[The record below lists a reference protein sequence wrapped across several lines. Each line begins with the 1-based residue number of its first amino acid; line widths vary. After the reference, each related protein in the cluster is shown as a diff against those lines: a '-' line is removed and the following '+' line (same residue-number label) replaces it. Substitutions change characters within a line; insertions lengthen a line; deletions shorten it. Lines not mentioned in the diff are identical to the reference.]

1 MPGAQLLT
9 EIPVSALSRMN
20 NDLTDLLKEWPYEPG
35 HILARLVKGS
45 DGEDL
50 LQLRVDLGILQMKLD
65 GRPDGERP
73 NGFESYLEHFEDQAA
88 AHMIDPDSGA
98 DALADEGPLA
108 GEEPPAGS
116 AADRNAPRFLTPDD
130 CRLLRDEAVQYYH
143 RYVALLAVEDFDRVI
158 RDTTRNL
165 RLLDFCAAHA
175 IAEPDRVALEQFRPY
190 VTMIRARAAAGLAL
204 RDNEPRAALVAIDEG
219 LDALHRIFDDHTPEQ
234 FEASGEVRALRAMR
248 DALLPKLPVSQ
259 TSELSARLAKAIE
272 DENYELA
279 AILRDEIRQ
288 LKD

>member
-1 MPGAQLLT
+1 
-9 EIPVSALSRMN
+9 MN
-20 NDLTDLLKEWPYEPG
+20 NDLTELLKEWPYEPG
-35 HILARLVKGS
+35 HIIARLVQTA
-45 DGEDL
+45 DGEEV

-73 NGFESYLEHFEDQAA
+73 GGFESYLEQYEDQAA
-88 AHMIDPDSGA
+88 SQLVEDEDSA
-98 DALADEGPLA
+98 T
-108 GEEPPAGS
+108 GEDDTTVGPAGDPR
-116 AADRNAPRFLTPDD
+116 AARFLTPDD

-143 RYVALLAVEDFDRVI
+143 RYVALLAVEDFDRVV

-165 RLLDFCAAHA
+165 RLLDFCATHA
-175 IAEPDRVALEQFRPY
+175 QAEPDRVALEQFRPY
-190 VTMIRARAAAGLAL
+190 VTMIRARAMAGKAL

-219 LDALHRIFDDHTPEQ
+219 LDALRRVYDESSPEQ
-234 FEASGEVRALRAMR
+234 FESSGEVRALRAMR

-259 TSELSARLAKAIE
+259 TSELRARLAKAIE

-288 LKD
+288 IKD

>member
-1 MPGAQLLT
+1 
-9 EIPVSALSRMN
+9 MN
-20 NDLTDLLKEWPYEPG
+20 NDLTEHLKAWPYEAG
-35 HILARLVKGS
+35 HIIARIVRTQ
-45 DGEDL
+45 EDEEV

-73 NGFESYLEHFEDQAA
+73 NGFESYLEYFEDQAA
-88 AHMIDPDSGA
+88 AHAESEDLGQPDEEHAEYGPPGA
-98 DALADEGPLA
+98 
-108 GEEPPAGS
+108 
-116 AADRNAPRFLTPDD
+116 RHAPRFLTPDD

-143 RYVALLAVEDFDRVI
+143 RYIALLAVEDFDRVI

-165 RLLDFCAAHA
+165 RLLDFCSAHA
-175 IAEPDRVALEQFRPY
+175 VAPPDRVALEQFRPY

-219 LDALHRIFDDHTPEQ
+219 LEALRRVFEDQPPEHY
-234 FEASGEVRALRAMR
+234 ESSGEVRALRAMR
-248 DALLPKLPVSQ
+248 EALVPQLPVSQ
-259 TSELSARLAKAIE
+259 TSELNARLAKAIE

-288 LKD
+288 LKTE

>member
-1 MPGAQLLT
+1 
-9 EIPVSALSRMN
+9 MN
-20 NDLTDLLKEWPYEPG
+20 NDLTELLKDWPYEPG
-35 HILARLVKGS
+35 HIIARLVQAA
-45 DGEDL
+45 DGEEV

-73 NGFESYLEHFEDQAA
+73 NGFESYLEQFEDQAD
-88 AHMIDPDSGA
+88 AHMPDPED
-98 DALADEGPLA
+98 GPLA
-108 GEEPPAGS
+108 EEEPALGRPGE
-116 AADRNAPRFLTPDD
+116 RPPIRFLGPED

-143 RYVALLAVEDFDRVI
+143 RYVGLLAVEDFDRVV

-175 IAEPDRVALEQFRPY
+175 QAEPDRVALEQFRPY
-190 VTMIRARAAAGLAL
+190 VTMIRARAMAGKAL

-219 LDALHRIFDDHTPEQ
+219 LDALRRIYDEHSPEQ

-259 TSELSARLAKAIE
+259 TSELRARLAKAIA

-288 LKD
+288 IKD

>member
-1 MPGAQLLT
+1 
-9 EIPVSALSRMN
+9 MN
-20 NDLTDLLKEWPYEPG
+20 NDLTELLKEWPYEAG
-35 HILARLVKGS
+35 HIIARIVKT
-45 DGEDL
+45 GEDEDV

-73 NGFESYLEHFEDQAA
+73 NGFESYLEFYEDQAA
-88 AHMIDPDSGA
+88 AHAESEDLGA
-98 DALADEGPLA
+98 PPEETTDYNQP
-108 GEEPPAGS
+108 GERRVA
-116 AADRNAPRFLTPDD
+116 RFLTPDD
-130 CRLLRDEAVQYYH
+130 SRLLRDEAVQYYH
-143 RYVALLAVEDFDRVI
+143 RYIALLAVEDFDRVI

-175 IAEPDRVALEQFRPY
+175 ISEPDRTALEQFRPY

-204 RDNEPRAALVAIDEG
+204 RDNEPKAALVAIDEG
-219 LDALHRIFDDHTPEQ
+219 LEALRRVYEDHSPEQ

-248 DALLPKLPVSQ
+248 EALLPQLPVSQ
-259 TSELSARLAKAIE
+259 TSELNARLAKAIE

-288 LKD
+288 LKSD